1 MRYRLLVTTLAFTPA
16 VACSSASDTGDG
28 IAEGGEADGADD
40 GMNSEDFPLH
50 ACADVEGACIEVA
63 SGDSDDLQS
72 VVNLL
77 EDDTT
82 VILGKGV
89 YVLDNQVTIRAN
101 GITFWGQGKGT
112 EGSFDEGTIL
122 DYETQTTQSNGVDV
136 VGDRFTIADLAIV
149 DAKKDGLRIED
160 SDQVT
165 IQRVRATWRAEGST
179 DNGAYGLYPV
189 KVSRVLMEDSEAFN
203 SSDAGIYV
211 GQCQHAV
218 IRNNL
223 AMGNVAGIEIENT
236 QFADVYGNYA
246 EDNTGGLV
254 IFDLPGNP
262 IVGRDVSVHDN
273 TVVNN
278 NRTNFA
284 PQGST
289 VAAIPPGTGT
299 FAMASRRVEIFNNT
313 YESNNSFDI
322 AVISGLPIEGD
333 PEKWKLSKTEL
344 VGDVTGLNLLED
356 DTGEFVY
363 NYRSDNAYVHGNTH
377 TNTGT
382 GAPNTTLDQE
392 LGVLLQIV
400 YGAEPIDAVLYDTWS
415 ESSFDANDPA
425 LNSNDNHIC
434 IGDTAA
440 DGATFASLN
449 MEVLI
454 PNGGVVADL
463 FRPAEPYAPFDCDTF
478 VAGPI
483 QPPVID

>member
-1 MRYRLLVTTLAFTPA
+1 
-16 VACSSASDTGDG
+16 
-28 IAEGGEADGADD
+28 
-40 GMNSEDFPLH
+40 
-50 ACADVEGACIEVA
+50 
-63 SGDSDDLQS
+63 
-72 VVNLL
+72 
-77 EDDTT
+77 
-82 VILGKGV
+82 
-89 YVLDNQVTIRAN
+89 
-101 GITFWGQGKGT
+101 WGQGRGT

-122 DYETQTTQSNGVDV
+122 DYAAQTTQSNGVDV

-149 DAKKDGLRIED
+149 DAKKDGLRVED

-165 IQRVRATWRAEGST
+165 IQRVRATWREVGSS

-189 KVSRVLMEDSEAFN
+189 KVSRVLMEDSEAYN

-218 IRNNL
+218 VRNNI

-262 IVGRDVSVHDN
+262 VVGRDVSVHDN

-299 FAMASRRVEIFNNT
+299 FAMASRRVEIFDNT
-313 YESNNSFDI
+313 YEDNNSFDI
-322 AVISGLPIEGD
+322 AVISGLPIQGD
-333 PEKWKLSKTEL
+333 PEQWKLAKSEL
-344 VGDVTGLNLLED
+344 VGDVEGLNLLED
-356 DTGEFVY
+356 DTGDFVY

-377 TNTGT
+377 TNTGS
-382 GAPNTTLDQE
+382 GAPNTDFGQE
-392 LGVLLQIV
+392 LGLLLQIV
-400 YGAEPIDAVLYDTWS
+400 YGANPIDAVLYDAWGET
-415 ESSFDANDPA
+415 SFDSTDPS

-434 IGDTAA
+434 VADSAA

-449 MEVLI
+449 MEYLI
-454 PNGGVVADL
+454 ANGGVFDDL

-478 VAGPI
+478 ISGPL
-483 QPPVID
+483 QPPSL